1 LAEAIAMLIRDSE
14 KAENL
19 GKAARVS
26 VLQNFT
32 LKVMCENYT
41 RLLLTLY
48 QHRKVSS

>member
-1 LAEAIAMLIRDSE
+1 LAEAIAMLISDSE

-32 LKVMCENYT
+32 LKVMSENYA